1 MVRKIRKADKA
12 VVVHLVLQIFVVLT
26 TISQFFHQN
35 YNNVFLCLLTLI
47 LFNIPKIVEYRIH
60 IELPT
65 LLEVVILL
73 FIFSAEIL
81 GEIHSFYTRIPH
93 WDTMLHTLNGFLMAA
108 IGFAMIDILNRD
120 SRFHIS
126 MSPLFVAFVAFC
138 FSMTIGVIW
147 EFFEFSMDQLAG
159 MDMQK
164 DFIVSSVHSV
174 ALDPNGLNEVVS
186 IPNIE
191 QTVLY
196 YTQNGEALSYVIDGG
211 YLDIGIKDTMKD
223 LIVNCIGALVF
234 SVIGVLYLKNRG
246 KGKVAAGFIPQMMTE
261 EEIEAVQAEL
271 DARRKFLR
279 RNRKS

>member
-186 IPNIE
+186 IPNID

-223 LIVNCIGALVF
+223 LVVNCIGALVF
-234 SVIGVLYLKNRG
+234 SVIGVFYLKNRG

>member
-186 IPNIE
+186 IPNID

-223 LIVNCIGALVF
+223 LVVNCIGALVF
-234 SVIGVLYLKNRG
+234 SVIGVFYLKNRG

-271 DARRKFLR
+271 DAHRKFLR

>member
-186 IPNIE
+186 IPNID

-234 SVIGVLYLKNRG
+234 SVIGVFYLKNRG

>member
-186 IPNIE
+186 IPNID

-196 YTQNGEALSYVIDGG
+196 YTQNGEG
-211 YLDIGIKDTMKD
+211 
-223 LIVNCIGALVF
+223 
-234 SVIGVLYLKNRG
+234 
-246 KGKVAAGFIPQMMTE
+246 
-261 EEIEAVQAEL
+261 
-271 DARRKFLR
+271 
-279 RNRKS
+279 